1 MTLQE
6 NKKYTREIT
15 QKGAVYP
22 CADLEGGR
30 GGRTPPPPEFAKL
43 NIADITGNEKI
54 SYFSYLCIGPPGKI
68 FWIRADTDV
77 RLITHQQ

>member
-30 GGRTPPPPEFAKL
+30 GGPDPPPRDLQSLILPILPEMKKL
-43 NIADITGNEKI
+43 VIFHICALDR
-54 SYFSYLCIGPPGKI
+54 PGKI